1 MLKNTLILG
10 LYAVVILSVVGFAL
24 LYKELSKP
32 PSRIEIVLEQLERF
46 SQLGALFNNWSP
58 ESAAPQELDS
68 FIGKTVTAF
77 AAGPASP
84 NGARHDLT
92 ADGLYIQIIST
103 NQADLSPP
111 NATGWE
117 AKVTGEVK
125 SIDWKNKKITLTVR
139 PGGYM
144 IGEFY

>member
-32 PSRIEIVLEQLERF
+32 QLPHEIALEQSERF
-46 SQLGALFNNWSP
+46 LQLRALFKNWSP
-58 ESAAPQELDS
+58 ESAAPQELES

-92 ADGLYIQIIST
+92 ADGLYIQIISM
-103 NQADLSPP
+103 NQADLSPS
-111 NATGWE
+111 NATDWE
-117 AKVTGEVK
+117 AKVTGDVQ
-125 SIDWKNKKITLTVR
+125 SIDWKNKTITLTVR

-144 IGEFY
+144 VGEYY